1 MEMQE
6 LENIRDIYFSILKR
20 KQNSFRKLVLNMV
33 MICSNRRWTCLFR
46 RFVTKTS
53 VAFHCL

>member
-6 LENIRDIYFSILKR
+6 LENIRDIYFFILKR

-33 MICSNRRWTCLFR
+33 MICSNRHACLDD
-46 RFVTKTS
+46 
-53 VAFHCL
+53 L

>member
-6 LENIRDIYFSILKR
+6 LENIRDIYFFILKR
-20 KQNSFRKLVLNMV
+20 KQKFFKELVLTMV

-53 VAFHCL
+53 VALHCL